1 MIRNIHININCF
13 IIISTLLVIDQFLK
27 NFINTNYNKL
37 INKDLLFFT
46 LEYVK
51 NNGAAFNIL
60 SGNRLL
66 LSCISILSSIILIY
80 LIFIKENNL
89 VNKYGFSFILAG
101 SLGNGLDRIIDG
113 YVIDFIKIRFI
124 NFPVFNLADLSINL
138 GVLILIIGY
147 LKYKT

>member
-1 MIRNIHININCF
+1 MIRNIHIKINCF
-13 IIISTLLVIDQFLK
+13 IIISTLLVIDQFFK

-89 VNKYGFSFILAG
+89 VNKYGLSFILAG

-124 NFPVFNLADLSINL
+124 NFPVFNLADISINL

>member
-1 MIRNIHININCF
+1 MIRNIHIKINCF
-13 IIISTLLVIDQFLK
+13 IIISTLLVIDQFFK

-89 VNKYGFSFILAG
+89 VNKYGLSFILAG

>member
-46 LEYVK
+46 LQYVK